1 MADDADA
8 TRTVNVSGRGV
19 VDELAIDIDA
29 AADSDE
35 GGEVDVIADAS
46 AVATRSPSPLRLALS
61 AGLIGVVVLGGL
73 VGWLGYRA
81 YQSQHAE
88 KERQLFLQVARQG
101 ALNLTTIDYQNA
113 DSDVQR
119 ILDSATGQFHDDFAQ
134 RAQPFVDVV
143 KKAQSKSVG
152 TVTDSGL
159 ESVTDGEAQAIV
171 AVTVR
176 TSNAGAPEQ
185 QPRSWR
191 MRFTMQK
198 VGQDVKV
205 SNVGFVA

>member
-1 MADDADA
+1 MADASDA
-8 TRTVNVSGRGV
+8 TGTVNGSVDVV
-19 VDELAIDIDA
+19 VDELVVDIDA

-35 GGEVDVIADAS
+35 GGEVDIIAGASADAKRS
-46 AVATRSPSPLRLALS
+46 ASPLRLALI

-73 VGWLGYRA
+73 VGWLGFRT

-119 ILDSATGQFHDDFAQ
+119 ILDSATGQFHDDFSQ

>member
-1 MADDADA
+1 M
-8 TRTVNVSGRGV
+8 
-19 VDELAIDIDA
+19 
-29 AADSDE
+29 
-35 GGEVDVIADAS
+35 
-46 AVATRSPSPLRLALS
+46 
-61 AGLIGVVVLGGL
+61 VLGGL
-73 VGWLGYRA
+73 VGWLGFRT

-119 ILDSATGQFHDDFAQ
+119 ILDSATGQFHDDFSQ

>member
-1 MADDADA
+1 MADDSDA
-8 TRTVNVSGRGV
+8 TGTVNGSVDVV
-19 VDELAIDIDA
+19 VDELVVDIDA

-35 GGEVDVIADAS
+35 GGEVDIIAGASADAKRS
-46 AVATRSPSPLRLALS
+46 ASPLRLALI

-73 VGWLGYRA
+73 VGWLGFRT

-119 ILDSATGQFHDDFAQ
+119 ILDSATGQFHDDFSQ

>member
-1 MADDADA
+1 MADDSDA
-8 TRTVNVSGRGV
+8 TGTVNGSVDVV
-19 VDELAIDIDA
+19 VDELVVDIDA

-35 GGEVDVIADAS
+35 GGEVDIIAGASADAKRS
-46 AVATRSPSPLRLALS
+46 ASPLRLALI

-73 VGWLGYRA
+73 VGWLGFRT

-119 ILDSATGQFHDDFAQ
+119 ILDLATGQFHDDFSQ

>member
-8 TRTVNVSGRGV
+8 GTVTGSGDVV
-19 VDELAIDIDA
+19 VDDLVVDIDA
-29 AADSDE
+29 ATDSDE
-35 GGEVDVIADAS
+35 GGEADDTADAS
-46 AVATRSPSPLRLALS
+46 AVAKPSTSPLRLALS
-61 AGLIGVVVLGGL
+61 AGLIGVVVLGCL
-73 VGWLGYRA
+73 VGWLGFRA

-88 KERQLFLQVARQG
+88 KERQLFLHVAKQG

-113 DSDVQR
+113 DSDIQR

-134 RAQPFVDVV
+134 RAEPFVDVV
-143 KKAQSKSVG
+143 KRAQSKSVG
-152 TVTDSGL
+152 TVTDAGL
-159 ESVTDGEAQAIV
+159 ESVTGDEAQAIV
-171 AVTVR
+171 AVTVK
-176 TSNAGAPEQ
+176 TANAGAPEQ

-191 MRFTMQK
+191 MRVTMQK

>member
-8 TRTVNVSGRGV
+8 TGTVNGSGGVV
-19 VDELAIDIDA
+19 VDELVIDIDA
-29 AADSDE
+29 AADSGQ

-46 AVATRSPSPLRLALS
+46 AVAKRSTSPLRLALS

-73 VGWLGYRA
+73 VGWLGFRT

-119 ILDSATGQFHDDFAQ
+119 ILDSATGQFHDDFSQ

>member
-1 MADDADA
+1 MADDSDA
-8 TRTVNVSGRGV
+8 TGTVNGSVDVV
-19 VDELAIDIDA
+19 VDELVVDIDA

-35 GGEVDVIADAS
+35 GGEVDIIAGASADAKRS
-46 AVATRSPSPLRLALS
+46 ASPLRLALI

-73 VGWLGYRA
+73 VGWLGFRT

-119 ILDSATGQFHDDFAQ
+119 ILDSATGQFHDDFSQ
-134 RAQPFVDVV
+134 RALPFVDVV